1 MSFSLR
7 RRCPWIKRPGP
18 DVSSTGNKNLSD
30 FRREI
35 VALLPRLRRL
45 AWLLVRNEQDCD
57 DLLQKTVERVLA
69 RSDSWTPGTRLDHWV
84 FRIMKNLW
92 IDEVRMRGRWGRL
105 VEALPAE
112 DELDDRGFGADTM
125 LDTVELA
132 RLRERVESLPEE
144 QRMAVKLVLLG
155 ECSYA
160 EAAELL
166 EIPQGTLTSRLAR
179 GRAAL
184 LRHYQSGETRH

>member
-1 MSFSLR
+1 MSDLR
-7 RRCPWIKRPGP
+7 RE
-18 DVSSTGNKNLSD
+18 L
-30 FRREI
+30 

-45 AWLLVRNEQDCD
+45 AWLVVRNEQDCD

-69 RSDSWTPGTRLDHWV
+69 RSDGWTPGTRLDHWV

-112 DELDDRGFGADTM
+112 DEIDDRGIGADTM

-132 RLRERVESLPEE
+132 RLRERVEDLPEE

-155 ECSYA
+155 EYSYA

-184 LRHYQSGETRH
+184 LKHYQSGETRH